1 MVSSWVAFACSLGF
15 LHQNAF
21 NAELMGVI
29 LAIENAHMR
38 GWNNLIIE
46 CDSMLAVFHLCNRL
60 LLRHGHLVLV
70 RQIVFLCL
78 RECQFGSLIYFG
90 KRNRAADTLANMGAL
105 SSY

>member
-15 LHQNAF
+15 LDQNAF

-46 CDSMLAVFHLCNRL
+46 CDSMLAVFHLCN
-60 LLRHGHLVLV
+60 
-70 RQIVFLCL
+70 
-78 RECQFGSLIYFG
+78 
-90 KRNRAADTLANMGAL
+90 
-105 SSY
+105 